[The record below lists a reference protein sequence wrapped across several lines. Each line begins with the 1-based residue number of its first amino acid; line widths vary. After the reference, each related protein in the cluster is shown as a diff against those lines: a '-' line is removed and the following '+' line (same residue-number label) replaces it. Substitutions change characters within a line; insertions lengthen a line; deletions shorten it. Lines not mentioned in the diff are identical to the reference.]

1 MTTITSTFDNS
12 GRKDW
17 RAAFS
22 ALRGLLSDANDTA
35 QVFRIMRALNAG
47 TAKAGYDKLLLTA
60 KGGMIASRH
69 VELADRLSDPAFIGQ
84 FSEGSLGAAYARFLA
99 ETGYSA
105 QGLAAV
111 SRTDDLSREVEHP
124 YAWFARRT
132 RDIHDI
138 WHILTGYRSDDP
150 LGEACL
156 TAFSYAQTGGLGWAM
171 IAVGGAVQAWRS
183 PVGFGGVR
191 AVWEGYRRGRRAAW
205 LQGEDYEQ
213 LLAEP
218 LVSVRERLNIPPPV
232 AYDARLPRRGL

>member
-1 MTTITSTFDNS
+1 MTTITTFDPS
-12 GRKDW
+12 GRKEW

-22 ALRGLLSDANDTA
+22 ALRGLLSDANDTG
-35 QVFRIMRALNAG
+35 QVFRIMRALNTG
-47 TAKAGYDKLLLTA
+47 TAKAGYDKLLNTTN
-60 KGGMIASRH
+60 GGAIACRH
-69 VELADRLSDPAFIGQ
+69 VELADRLSDPTFIGQ
-84 FSEGSLGAAYARFLA
+84 FLEGSLGAAYARFLS

-111 SRTDDLSREVEHP
+111 SKTDDPSRDAEHP

-156 TAFSYAQTGGLGWAM
+156 TAFSFAQTGGPGWAM
-171 IAVGGAVQAWRS
+171 IAVGGALQAWRS
-183 PVGFGGVR
+183 PAGFGGVR

-213 LLAEP
+213 LLEEP
-218 LVSVRERLNIPPPV
+218 LVSIRQRLNISPPA
-232 AYDARLPRRGL
+232 AYDAVLQQR